1 LPFDLAIPV
10 LKIHPEAMPPTIQ
23 KYVGMKIYIAALS
36 VTITYQKPFT
46 SQHTWEIGWV
56 SYHADV
62 QGSTRQL

>member
-1 LPFDLAIPV
+1 
-10 LKIHPEAMPPTIQ
+10 MPPTIQ